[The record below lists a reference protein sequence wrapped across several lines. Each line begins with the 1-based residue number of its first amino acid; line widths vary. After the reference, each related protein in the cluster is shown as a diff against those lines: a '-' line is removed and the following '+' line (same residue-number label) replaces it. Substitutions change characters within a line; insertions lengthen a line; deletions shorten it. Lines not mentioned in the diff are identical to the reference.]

1 MRLLTHNMLS
11 SNINGVANGF
21 PLCIEVEMVVEKKVE
36 FKAGFLRNIF
46 PKVKWKA
53 FVDAAKTMGYPELPE
68 EADSSLLDSDKFL
81 TKFHHDQAPPRG
93 GRTNLS
99 PNMSPYSVNK
109 SISNMLLVRMRSEI

>member
-1 MRLLTHNMLS
+1 MLS

-21 PLCIEVEMVVEKKVE
+21 PLCIEVETVVEKKVE

-53 FVDAAKTMGYPELPE
+53 FVDAARTMGYPELPE

-81 TKFHHDQAPPRG
+81 TKFHHGLLELRLEEGALICLQTCRRIRSIKVFPICSFV
-93 GRTNLS
+93 RT
-99 PNMSPYSVNK
+99 
-109 SISNMLLVRMRSEI
+109 RSEI